1 VGFSGLA
8 WLNQCFADL
17 PVPSALNLP
26 DRRGVRTSV
35 ASDFDRLFRTEYPRL
50 VRALTLACGD
60 AELAADAAQDA
71 FLQAH
76 RHWRRVSGY
85 LDPAAWL
92 RRVAISRLAN
102 RRRGV
107 RRLQGFVARTPP
119 EAGVAA
125 PHDVAGSLDLRA
137 AVAEL
142 SRQQRLAVALHYLL
156 DLPVSDVAHT
166 LGVAPATVRSHL
178 HSARK
183 ALAGALDDDDSPLPR
198 RRTT

>member
-1 VGFSGLA
+1 
-8 WLNQCFADL
+8 
-17 PVPSALNLP
+17 
-26 DRRGVRTSV
+26 V

-60 AELAADAAQDA
+60 AELAADVAQDA

-92 RRVAISRLAN
+92 RRVAVNRLAN
-102 RRRGV
+102 RHRGA
-107 RRLQGFVARTPP
+107 RRLQGFVARTPHGTG
-119 EAGVAA
+119 AGAA
-125 PHDVAGSLDLRA
+125 SPHDVAGSLDLRA
-137 AVAEL
+137 AVAGL

-156 DLPVSDVAHT
+156 DLPVSDVADT

-183 ALAGALDDDDSPLPR
+183 VLAGVLDDDEGNDSPLPR
-198 RRTT
+198 RTAT